1 MVDRWL
7 LVVSNLVVDNTQVDM
22 SQKLSSDIC
31 YFFVL
36 HVVSDGFIV
45 MRWVQFTKLHVVDS
59 NAVVGQCFSV
69 NIADSSTNLKEF
81 LVLSNRFFELS
92 QVVVENSSAVVG
104 SAFISAFTSPF
115 ACEGQDFI
123 VFEALLSC
131 DAIVRVRVAHCKAWV
146 VIHDVLLKALI
157 FLNQS
162 LFWDDV
168 FFTLRGVEVNRQLDA
183 LCLIDSQR
191 QIAFFLQVTKSE
203 ALEVLFSKCLS
214 I

>member
-1 MVDRWL
+1 
-7 LVVSNLVVDNTQVDM
+7 M
-22 SQKLSSDIC
+22 SQKLSSDNC

-131 DAIVRVRVAHCKAWV
+131 DAIVRVRVAHCKA
-146 VIHDVLLKALI
+146 
-157 FLNQS
+157 
-162 LFWDDV
+162 
-168 FFTLRGVEVNRQLDA
+168 
-183 LCLIDSQR
+183 
-191 QIAFFLQVTKSE
+191 
-203 ALEVLFSKCLS
+203 
-214 I
+214 